1 MGGPRSGGGKGLI
14 LVEVEPIPNSR
25 LTGISRGFL
34 VLALVLGAAGVG
46 RVRSVLT
53 FGPRPSS
60 SVVLSRRAPDF
71 AIDSVNLET
80 RPTPEPASMT
90 LLGVGLISLGV
101 LVRRLKQGKDP
112 LLASR
117 TRVREGRFLLRRVD
131 RGNPTPSTALN
142 MRTDRDDLRE
152 FAG

>member
-1 MGGPRSGGGKGLI
+1 MGGPCGGSGKGLI

-53 FGPRPSS
+53 FGPRLSS
-60 SVVLSRRAPDF
+60 SVVLSRRAPAF
-71 AIDSVNLET
+71 AIDSVNLAAS
-80 RPTPEPASMT
+80 PTPEPASMT

-101 LVRRLKQGKDP
+101 FARRLKQGKDP

-117 TRVREGRFLLRRVD
+117 TRVREGRFVLRRVD

-142 MRTDRDDLRE
+142 MRPDRDDLRE
-152 FAG
+152 LAG

>member
-1 MGGPRSGGGKGLI
+1 MGGPRSGKGPI
-14 LVEVEPIPNSR
+14 PVEVEPIPNSR
-25 LTGISRGFL
+25 LTGISRGLL
-34 VLALVLGAAGVG
+34 VLALFLGAAGVG

-53 FGPRPSS
+53 FGSRPSS

-90 LLGVGLISLGV
+90 LLGVGLISLGMFA
-101 LVRRLKQGKDP
+101 RRLKQGKAP

-117 TRVREGRFLLRRVD
+117 TRARGGRFLLRRVD
-131 RGNPTPSTALN
+131 RQNPTPSTALN
-142 MRTDRDDLRE
+142 MRTGRDDLRE